1 MPNETHVQL
10 ASRLLT
16 NWDQY
21 CNLRNVNDFNSLKE
35 LIVSDKLYE
44 TLDNETA
51 VHINIKQ
58 EQNWF
63 KPIEMGKE
71 CDMFYAC
78 KGKSFSEFTHRACH
92 NQNDSRKDFK
102 YIPPNARREVINLNS
117 KENKFIN
124 SKQNSSNDEF
134 GKITLSSA
142 FGENVEAKLIK
153 TAIALDNN
161 SLNHPMDCLVAITDK
176 LNADALI
183 PPALYESLCSINDK
197 NNKKENEIFAESAD
211 SSIAFSNDE
220 NEAECGKDIFYVES
234 DSDNIN
240 FNSDY
245 TKMKDEQNT
254 CDSLKTVREELKL
267 NKGNFLLIDGLIYHR
282 DKILNEPVMQLVLPR
297 CRIDKVMKLAHESV
311 FGGHMG
317 VKKTK
322 ERIKYNFFWP
332 NMSGEIAEFVQ
343 TCKGCQLRKPEKIG
357 DRAPIT
363 PIVRPELPFEIVNID
378 VIGPI
383 QPPSGRGHKY
393 VLCMM
398 DQHTRWPEAVPLR
411 SLTAKNACDSLL
423 QIFSRTGIP
432 SIIASDQ
439 GTNFKSALT
448 QEFTKR
454 IGSSPRFSCPG
465 YPASNGL
472 VERWNK
478 VLKDMIHHV
487 IREDPRS
494 WDRQLPFL
502 LFAYRE
508 VPNTTTGVSPFRLLY
523 GREARGP
530 LAILKSSWAGEIHLP
545 TNISQSA
552 ADYLQEMKINM
563 EKAAE
568 SASLTAA
575 QKLLFNCCSYGDY
588 FNKRSSVKNFSIG
601 EQVVLLI
608 PDSSNKIYARW
619 TGPGEIIQHHPPH
632 SYKVKLSDGTVRHVH
647 VNKIRKY
654 HPRALAVGVIFEGD
668 HEFGEIHP
676 TPNLSRSTSERVLHE
691 INLNHLK
698 ESERERV
705 LAIVLKH
712 QTLFTSDVKIA
723 KVGTH
728 RIRLKPNIERKK
740 PIVYRIPESLKI
752 KVDEQIEEL
761 VRLDLI
767 EESDAEIA
775 YPVVCVNKKDD
786 TLRLCVD
793 FRALNSESVSDDFP
807 MEDAV
812 ELIHSIGR
820 ANIITTLDLLKG
832 YWAIP
837 MAEDSKIL
845 HLSRHIGNST
855 VSREFSRAYIDDI
868 AIFSKNWEEHLLHLD
883 TILTKLSE
891 LNFTV
896 NLKKLVYP
904 LTELTKKRV
913 PDSIPWTE
921 KHDSS
926 FHLLKKALVEAPSL
940 YSPVPDKPYTIH
952 SDASQI
958 GIAACLSQKMW

>member
-1 MPNETHVQL
+1 
-10 ASRLLT
+10 
-16 NWDQY
+16 
-21 CNLRNVNDFNSLKE
+21 
-35 LIVSDKLYE
+35 
-44 TLDNETA
+44 
-51 VHINIKQ
+51 
-58 EQNWF
+58 
-63 KPIEMGKE
+63 
-71 CDMFYAC
+71 
-78 KGKSFSEFTHRACH
+78 
-92 NQNDSRKDFK
+92 
-102 YIPPNARREVINLNS
+102 
-117 KENKFIN
+117 
-124 SKQNSSNDEF
+124 
-134 GKITLSSA
+134 
-142 FGENVEAKLIK
+142 
-153 TAIALDNN
+153 
-161 SLNHPMDCLVAITDK
+161 
-176 LNADALI
+176 
-183 PPALYESLCSINDK
+183 
-197 NNKKENEIFAESAD
+197 
-211 SSIAFSNDE
+211 
-220 NEAECGKDIFYVES
+220 
-234 DSDNIN
+234 
-240 FNSDY
+240 
-245 TKMKDEQNT
+245 
-254 CDSLKTVREELKL
+254 
-267 NKGNFLLIDGLIYHR
+267 
-282 DKILNEPVMQLVLPR
+282 
-297 CRIDKVMKLAHESV
+297 
-311 FGGHMG
+311 
-317 VKKTK
+317 
-322 ERIKYNFFWP
+322 
-332 NMSGEIAEFVQ
+332 MSGEIAEFVQ

-432 SIIASDQ
+432 SVIASDQ

-575 QKLLFNCCSYGDY
+575 QKQKLMEITST
-588 FNKRSSVKNFSIG
+588 R
-601 EQVVLLI
+601 
-608 PDSSNKIYARW
+608 DSSNTIYARW

-632 SYKVKLSDGTVRHVH
+632 SYKVKLPDGTVRHVH

-654 HPRALAVGVIFEGD
+654 HPRKLAVGVIFEGD

-698 ESERERV
+698 ETV
-705 LAIVLKH
+705 
-712 QTLFTSDVKIA
+712 
-723 KVGTH
+723 
-728 RIRLKPNIERKK
+728 RI
-740 PIVYRIPESLKI
+740 YRIPESLKI

-761 VRLDLI
+761 LRLDLI

-775 YPVVCVNKKDD
+775 YPIVCVNKKDG
-786 TLRLCVD
+786 TLRLYVD

-837 MAEDSKIL
+837 MAEDSKNLTSFKTHRQQYRFKVMSFGLKNASATFQREMNKAI
-845 HLSRHIGNST
+845 SCY
-855 VSREFSRAYIDDI
+855 REFSRAYIDDI

-896 NLKKLVYP
+896 NLKKCAFGKTQIKYLGHIIG
-904 LTELTKKRV
+904 
-913 PDSIPWTE
+913 S
-921 KHDSS
+921 
-926 FHLLKKALVEAPSL
+926 VEAPSL

-958 GIAACLSQKMW
+958 GIAACLSQKCGDKCYPIAYASQKLSKTQQSWSTIEREAFAIVWSLKSLNPEAMNLNVLEEDKNYIISVLHDLNVGGDQIISIPRLITFLDLPCKIYTNSFKFQDKNLPIPAISVLFEETVERELQKFFIIATDASKNHQITSIAGISKKSSFAYRINHYNSIFTAETLAICQALDDLVEFNVNLFVLSDSLSVLQNFSIKSHKVIP

>member
-1 MPNETHVQL
+1 MT
-10 ASRLLT
+10 
-16 NWDQY
+16 
-21 CNLRNVNDFNSLKE
+21 
-35 LIVSDKLYE
+35 
-44 TLDNETA
+44 
-51 VHINIKQ
+51 
-58 EQNWF
+58 
-63 KPIEMGKE
+63 
-71 CDMFYAC
+71 
-78 KGKSFSEFTHRACH
+78 
-92 NQNDSRKDFK
+92 
-102 YIPPNARREVINLNS
+102 
-117 KENKFIN
+117 
-124 SKQNSSNDEF
+124 
-134 GKITLSSA
+134 
-142 FGENVEAKLIK
+142 
-153 TAIALDNN
+153 
-161 SLNHPMDCLVAITDK
+161 
-176 LNADALI
+176 
-183 PPALYESLCSINDK
+183 
-197 NNKKENEIFAESAD
+197 
-211 SSIAFSNDE
+211 
-220 NEAECGKDIFYVES
+220 
-234 DSDNIN
+234 
-240 FNSDY
+240 
-245 TKMKDEQNT
+245 
-254 CDSLKTVREELKL
+254 
-267 NKGNFLLIDGLIYHR
+267 
-282 DKILNEPVMQLVLPR
+282 
-297 CRIDKVMKLAHESV
+297 
-311 FGGHMG
+311 
-317 VKKTK
+317 
-322 ERIKYNFFWP
+322 
-332 NMSGEIAEFVQ
+332 GEIAEFVQ

-383 QPPSGRGHKY
+383 QPPSGIGHKY

-411 SLTAKNACDSLL
+411 SLTTKNACDSLL

-478 VLKDMIHHV
+478 VLKAVGSVVVRASDSPDRKSWVLKDVIHHV

-508 VPNTTTGVSPFRLLY
+508 VPNTTTRVSPFRLLY

-545 TNISQSA
+545 TNIFQSA

-575 QKLLFNCCSYGDY
+575 QKQKADGDY

-619 TGPGEIIQHHPPH
+619 TGPGEIIQHHSPH

-668 HEFGEIHP
+668 HEFGEVHP

-698 ESERERV
+698 ESEREQV

-723 KVGTH
+723 KL
-728 RIRLKPNIERKK
+728 I
-740 PIVYRIPESLKI
+740 
-752 KVDEQIEEL
+752 EQIEEL
-761 VRLDLI
+761 LRLDLI

-775 YPVVCVNKKDD
+775 YPIVCVNKKDG

-793 FRALNSESVSDDFP
+793 FRALNLESVSDDFP

-837 MAEDSKIL
+837 MAEDSKNL
-845 HLSRHIGNST
+845 TSFKTHRQQYRFKVMSFGLKNAFATFQREMNKALSCYRK
-855 VSREFSRAYIDDI
+855 FSRAYIDDI

-896 NLKKLVYP
+896 NLKKCAFGKAQIKYLGHIIGSELVYP
-904 LTELTKKRV
+904 LTELTKKKT

-958 GIAACLSQKMW
+958 GIAACLSQKSGDKCYPITYASQKLSKTEQSWSTIEREAFAIVWSLKKFEVWVFGTEIEFYTDHNPLPYLTKSAPQSARLQRWAFALQKFNVTIKHCPGMKMPHADALSRLV

>member
-1 MPNETHVQL
+1 MPNETYVQL

-21 CNLRNVNDFNSLKE
+21 
-35 LIVSDKLYE
+35 Y
-44 TLDNETA
+44 
-51 VHINIKQ
+51 
-58 EQNWF
+58 
-63 KPIEMGKE
+63 
-71 CDMFYAC
+71 
-78 KGKSFSEFTHRACH
+78 
-92 NQNDSRKDFK
+92 
-102 YIPPNARREVINLNS
+102 
-117 KENKFIN
+117 
-124 SKQNSSNDEF
+124 SSNDEF

-142 FGENVEAKLIK
+142 FGENVEEKLIK

-161 SLNHPMDCLVAITDK
+161 SLNHPMDCLVAIT
-176 LNADALI
+176 
-183 PPALYESLCSINDK
+183 
-197 NNKKENEIFAESAD
+197 
-211 SSIAFSNDE
+211 
-220 NEAECGKDIFYVES
+220 
-234 DSDNIN
+234 
-240 FNSDY
+240 
-245 TKMKDEQNT
+245 
-254 CDSLKTVREELKL
+254 
-267 NKGNFLLIDGLIYHR
+267 
-282 DKILNEPVMQLVLPR
+282 
-297 CRIDKVMKLAHESV
+297 
-311 FGGHMG
+311 
-317 VKKTK
+317 
-322 ERIKYNFFWP
+322 
-332 NMSGEIAEFVQ
+332 
-343 TCKGCQLRKPEKIG
+343 
-357 DRAPIT
+357 
-363 PIVRPELPFEIVNID
+363 D

-411 SLTAKNACDSLL
+411 SLKAKTACDSLL
-423 QIFSRTGIP
+423 QIFPRTGIP

-448 QEFTKR
+448 QEFKKR

-545 TNISQSA
+545 TKISQ
-552 ADYLQEMKINM
+552 
-563 EKAAE
+563 
-568 SASLTAA
+568 
-575 QKLLFNCCSYGDY
+575 
-588 FNKRSSVKNFSIG
+588 
-601 EQVVLLI
+601 
-608 PDSSNKIYARW
+608 W
-619 TGPGEIIQHHPPH
+619 TGPGEIIQHHLPH
-632 SYKVKLSDGTVRHVH
+632 SYKIKLPDGTVRHVH

-698 ESERERV
+698 ESKREQV

-723 KVGTH
+723 KVGIH

-740 PIVYRIPESLKI
+740 PFVYCIPESLKI

-761 VRLDLI
+761 LRLDLI
-767 EESDAEIA
+767 EQSDAEIA
-775 YPVVCVNKKDD
+775 YPIVCVNKKDG

-793 FRALNSESVSDDFP
+793 FRALNSENVSDDFP

-837 MAEDSKIL
+837 VAEDSKNL
-845 HLSRHIGNST
+845 TSFKTHRQQYRFKVMSFDLKNVSATFQREMNKALSCY
-855 VSREFSRAYIDDI
+855 REFSRAYIDDI

-896 NLKKLVYP
+896 NLKKCAFGKAQIKYLGHIIGSGKHEPDPEKTAVINNLPVPKTKKELRSVLGLCNYYREYIPKYSELVYP
-904 LTELTKKRV
+904 LTELAKKRV

-958 GIAACLSQKMW
+958 GIAACLLQKCGDKCYPIVYASQKLSKTQQSWSTIEREAFAIVWSLKKFEVWVFGTEMEFYTDHNPLPYLTKSAPQSAKLQRWAFALQISM

>member
-1 MPNETHVQL
+1 MFRGARKEELILVADELGEEITPEMRVIDLKNLILDSDKYKNNKEFIDDYLDSIISGRKSKEEQARVTAESQLEFERINLEKVKLEIELGKINLERAKLESQRDSNELQRTNPETKQTSIENFILSVRTLTLPIPKKQDGWNLFFSSLERSFKTKNVPDEFKGEILLNLLGEKAENILVYVKDEEISDYNKLKSLVLREFEPTPLICFQNFQKAKRMPNETHVQL

-78 KGKSFSEFTHRACH
+78 EGKSFSEFTHRACH

-102 YIPPNARREVINLNS
+102 YIPPNARREVINLNP

-383 QPPSGRGHKY
+383 TPPSGRGHKY

-398 DQHTRWPEAVPLR
+398 DQHTRWPEAVP
-411 SLTAKNACDSLL
+411 
-423 QIFSRTGIP
+423 
-432 SIIASDQ
+432 
-439 GTNFKSALT
+439 
-448 QEFTKR
+448 
-454 IGSSPRFSCPG
+454 
-465 YPASNGL
+465 
-472 VERWNK
+472 
-478 VLKDMIHHV
+478 
-487 IREDPRS
+487 
-494 WDRQLPFL
+494 
-502 LFAYRE
+502 
-508 VPNTTTGVSPFRLLY
+508 
-523 GREARGP
+523 
-530 LAILKSSWAGEIHLP
+530 
-545 TNISQSA
+545 
-552 ADYLQEMKINM
+552 
-563 EKAAE
+563 
-568 SASLTAA
+568 
-575 QKLLFNCCSYGDY
+575 
-588 FNKRSSVKNFSIG
+588 
-601 EQVVLLI
+601 
-608 PDSSNKIYARW
+608 
-619 TGPGEIIQHHPPH
+619 
-632 SYKVKLSDGTVRHVH
+632 
-647 VNKIRKY
+647 
-654 HPRALAVGVIFEGD
+654 
-668 HEFGEIHP
+668 
-676 TPNLSRSTSERVLHE
+676 
-691 INLNHLK
+691 
-698 ESERERV
+698 
-705 LAIVLKH
+705 
-712 QTLFTSDVKIA
+712 
-723 KVGTH
+723 
-728 RIRLKPNIERKK
+728 
-740 PIVYRIPESLKI
+740 
-752 KVDEQIEEL
+752 
-761 VRLDLI
+761 
-767 EESDAEIA
+767 
-775 YPVVCVNKKDD
+775 
-786 TLRLCVD
+786 
-793 FRALNSESVSDDFP
+793 
-807 MEDAV
+807 
-812 ELIHSIGR
+812 
-820 ANIITTLDLLKG
+820 
-832 YWAIP
+832 
-837 MAEDSKIL
+837 
-845 HLSRHIGNST
+845 
-855 VSREFSRAYIDDI
+855 
-868 AIFSKNWEEHLLHLD
+868 
-883 TILTKLSE
+883 
-891 LNFTV
+891 
-896 NLKKLVYP
+896 
-904 LTELTKKRV
+904 
-913 PDSIPWTE
+913 
-921 KHDSS
+921 
-926 FHLLKKALVEAPSL
+926 
-940 YSPVPDKPYTIH
+940 
-952 SDASQI
+952 
-958 GIAACLSQKMW
+958 

>member
-1 MPNETHVQL
+1 
-10 ASRLLT
+10 
-16 NWDQY
+16 
-21 CNLRNVNDFNSLKE
+21 
-35 LIVSDKLYE
+35 
-44 TLDNETA
+44 
-51 VHINIKQ
+51 
-58 EQNWF
+58 
-63 KPIEMGKE
+63 
-71 CDMFYAC
+71 
-78 KGKSFSEFTHRACH
+78 
-92 NQNDSRKDFK
+92 
-102 YIPPNARREVINLNS
+102 
-117 KENKFIN
+117 
-124 SKQNSSNDEF
+124 
-134 GKITLSSA
+134 
-142 FGENVEAKLIK
+142 
-153 TAIALDNN
+153 
-161 SLNHPMDCLVAITDK
+161 
-176 LNADALI
+176 
-183 PPALYESLCSINDK
+183 
-197 NNKKENEIFAESAD
+197 
-211 SSIAFSNDE
+211 
-220 NEAECGKDIFYVES
+220 
-234 DSDNIN
+234 
-240 FNSDY
+240 
-245 TKMKDEQNT
+245 MKDEQNK
-254 CDSLKTVREELKL
+254 CDSLETVRAELKL
-267 NKGNFLLIDGLIYHR
+267 NKGNFLLIDELIYHR
-282 DKILNEPVMQLVLPR
+282 DKILNEPVMQLVLLR
-297 CRIDKVMKLAHESV
+297 YRIDKVMKLAHESI

-317 VKKTK
+317 IKKTK

-332 NMSGEIAEFVQ
+332 NMSGEISEFIQ

-398 DQHTRWPEAVPLR
+398 DQHTRWPEGVPLR

-478 VLKDMIHHV
+478 VLKDMIRYV

-508 VPNTTTGVSPFRLLY
+508 VPNTTTGVSSFRLLY

-530 LAILKSSWAGEIHLP
+530 LAILKSSWAGEIHFP
-545 TNISQSA
+545 TNIFQSA

-575 QKLLFNCCSYGDY
+575 QKQTAYGDY

-632 SYKVKLSDGTVRHVH
+632 SHKVKLPDGTVRHVH

-691 INLNHLK
+691 TNLNHLK
-698 ESERERV
+698 ESEREQV

-723 KVGTH
+723 K
-728 RIRLKPNIERKK
+728 
-740 PIVYRIPESLKI
+740 SLKI

-761 VRLDLI
+761 LRLDLI
-767 EESDAEIA
+767 EECDAEIA
-775 YPVVCVNKKDD
+775 YPIVCVNKKDG
-786 TLRLCVD
+786 TLRLCVE
-793 FRALNSESVSDDFP
+793 FRALNSESVFDDFP

-820 ANIITTLDLLKG
+820 ANIITMLDLLKG
-832 YWAIP
+832 YWAVP
-837 MAEDSKIL
+837 MAEDSKNLTSFKTHRQQYRFKVMSFGLKNASATFQREINKA
-845 HLSRHIGNST
+845 LSCY
-855 VSREFSRAYIDDI
+855 REFSRAYIDDI

-896 NLKKLVYP
+896 NLKKCAFGKAQIKYLGHIIGSGKHEPDPEKTAVINNLPVPKTKKELRSVLGLCNYYRECIPKYSELVYP
-904 LTELTKKRV
+904 LTDSPKREYL
-913 PDSIPWTE
+913 IPS
-921 KHDSS
+921 HGLRNMIPH
-926 FHLLKKALVEAPSL
+926 F
-940 YSPVPDKPYTIH
+940 IF
-952 SDASQI
+952 
-958 GIAACLSQKMW
+958 

>member
-1 MPNETHVQL
+1 
-10 ASRLLT
+10 
-16 NWDQY
+16 
-21 CNLRNVNDFNSLKE
+21 
-35 LIVSDKLYE
+35 
-44 TLDNETA
+44 
-51 VHINIKQ
+51 
-58 EQNWF
+58 
-63 KPIEMGKE
+63 
-71 CDMFYAC
+71 
-78 KGKSFSEFTHRACH
+78 
-92 NQNDSRKDFK
+92 
-102 YIPPNARREVINLNS
+102 
-117 KENKFIN
+117 
-124 SKQNSSNDEF
+124 
-134 GKITLSSA
+134 
-142 FGENVEAKLIK
+142 
-153 TAIALDNN
+153 
-161 SLNHPMDCLVAITDK
+161 
-176 LNADALI
+176 
-183 PPALYESLCSINDK
+183 
-197 NNKKENEIFAESAD
+197 
-211 SSIAFSNDE
+211 
-220 NEAECGKDIFYVES
+220 
-234 DSDNIN
+234 
-240 FNSDY
+240 
-245 TKMKDEQNT
+245 
-254 CDSLKTVREELKL
+254 
-267 NKGNFLLIDGLIYHR
+267 
-282 DKILNEPVMQLVLPR
+282 
-297 CRIDKVMKLAHESV
+297 
-311 FGGHMG
+311 
-317 VKKTK
+317 
-322 ERIKYNFFWP
+322 
-332 NMSGEIAEFVQ
+332 MSGEIAEFVQ

-383 QPPSGRGHKY
+383 AI
-393 VLCMM
+393 
-398 DQHTRWPEAVPLR
+398 W
-411 SLTAKNACDSLL
+411 
-423 QIFSRTGIP
+423 
-432 SIIASDQ
+432 
-439 GTNFKSALT
+439 
-448 QEFTKR
+448 

-575 QKLLFNCCSYGDY
+575 QKQKAYGDY
-588 FNKRSSVKNFSIG
+588 STR
-601 EQVVLLI
+601 
-608 PDSSNKIYARW
+608 DSSNKIYARW

-698 ESERERV
+698 E
-705 LAIVLKH
+705 
-712 QTLFTSDVKIA
+712 T

-740 PIVYRIPESLKI
+740 AVRIYRIPESLKI

-775 YPVVCVNKKDD
+775 YPIVCVNKKDG

-832 YWAIP
+832 YWLYPWLKTA
-837 MAEDSKIL
+837 KIL
-845 HLSRHIGNST
+845 HLSRLIGNST

-896 NLKKLVYP
+896 NLKKCAFGKAQIKYLGHIIGSGKHEPDPEKTAVINNLP
-904 LTELTKKRV
+904 VPKTKKELRSV
-913 PDSIPWTE
+913 
-921 KHDSS
+921 
-926 FHLLKKALVEAPSL
+926 LGLCNYYLEAPSL

-958 GIAACLSQKMW
+958 GIAACLSQKCGDKCYPIAYASQKLSKTQQSWSTIEREAFAIVWSLKSLKTFILTVTAALSSTISNPKGGRVSQTPNQKGDSIATVEGS

>member
-1 MPNETHVQL
+1 
-10 ASRLLT
+10 
-16 NWDQY
+16 
-21 CNLRNVNDFNSLKE
+21 
-35 LIVSDKLYE
+35 
-44 TLDNETA
+44 
-51 VHINIKQ
+51 
-58 EQNWF
+58 
-63 KPIEMGKE
+63 
-71 CDMFYAC
+71 
-78 KGKSFSEFTHRACH
+78 
-92 NQNDSRKDFK
+92 
-102 YIPPNARREVINLNS
+102 
-117 KENKFIN
+117 
-124 SKQNSSNDEF
+124 
-134 GKITLSSA
+134 
-142 FGENVEAKLIK
+142 
-153 TAIALDNN
+153 
-161 SLNHPMDCLVAITDK
+161 
-176 LNADALI
+176 
-183 PPALYESLCSINDK
+183 
-197 NNKKENEIFAESAD
+197 
-211 SSIAFSNDE
+211 
-220 NEAECGKDIFYVES
+220 
-234 DSDNIN
+234 
-240 FNSDY
+240 
-245 TKMKDEQNT
+245 
-254 CDSLKTVREELKL
+254 
-267 NKGNFLLIDGLIYHR
+267 
-282 DKILNEPVMQLVLPR
+282 
-297 CRIDKVMKLAHESV
+297 
-311 FGGHMG
+311 
-317 VKKTK
+317 
-322 ERIKYNFFWP
+322 
-332 NMSGEIAEFVQ
+332 MSGEIAEFVQ

-393 VLCMM
+393 VLC
-398 DQHTRWPEAVPLR
+398 
-411 SLTAKNACDSLL
+411 
-423 QIFSRTGIP
+423 
-432 SIIASDQ
+432 
-439 GTNFKSALT
+439 TNFKSALT

-575 QKLLFNCCSYGDY
+575 QKQKAYGDY

-632 SYKVKLSDGTVRHVH
+632 SYKVKLPDGTVRHVH

-698 ESERERV
+698 ESEREQV

-712 QTLFTSDVKIA
+712 RTLFTSDVKIA

-740 PIVYRIPESLKI
+740 PFVYRIPESLKI

-775 YPVVCVNKKDD
+775 YPIVCVNKKDG

-832 YWAIP
+832 IGLYPWLKTAKKSYIFQ
-837 MAEDSKIL
+837 DSSATVPFQENFHVPTSTTLQSSPKI
-845 HLSRHIGNST
+845 GKN
-855 VSREFSRAYIDDI
+855 
-868 AIFSKNWEEHLLHLD
+868 IFSSGYYFNETFRVKFHCESQKCAFGKAQIKYLGHIIGSGKHETDPEKTAVINNLPVPK
-883 TILTKLSE
+883 TKKELRSVLGLCNYYREYIPKYSE
-891 LNFTV
+891 LCVSIDGTHQ
-896 NLKKLVYP
+896 
-904 LTELTKKRV
+904 KRV

-926 FHLLKKALVEAPSL
+926 FHLLKGFSGSTFAV
-940 YSPVPDKPYTIH
+940 
-952 SDASQI
+952 
-958 GIAACLSQKMW
+958 LSSS